1 MQKTRTPT
9 SFSLEKLNVNR
20 RAYHANKSAEPFQ
33 YHQYRPAQTWS
44 GQPASAED
52 WSRLLFRRVGDAFLK
67 LSNAGRAAI
76 AQRNEKISMALRTA
90 VNAARRDVRP
100 ESQAIGQRLNDVTE
114 RIKAIAASSKKAVL
128 ADILRELHHDSRVKA
143 LPEVSEKALDRA
155 LKQIADKFPM
165 SDWKSRMD
173 VIKSNFLQPRPDGYN
188 MEEGMRLFK
197 DNLISE
203 FLLPEQLAKVSDSGI
218 HEAFVLDTSR
228 RNIKSM
234 GGEVVPHI
242 RAEGDENAPLG
253 SLTNREV
260 NAHCE
265 RKLRELVGE
274 DHDDLLPFISMMTS
288 QAGLDS
294 ASIFLPHMS
303 GLSERADAQL
313 VNAGIVPSKNTHAI
327 TVERQGNDLLIN
339 AAFHQGFKYCETVR
353 DPASLTALSYDGHIT
368 MRIDLSAP
376 PAEHTVTVTGPDG
389 QQEQR
394 TALIP
399 QFTLENGDVRFTPG
413 ERGMAYF

>member
-1 MQKTRTPT
+1 MPISLQNLSNITSIDQLKLGADNQLQQRTGLG
-9 SFSLEKLNVNR
+9 SF
-20 RAYHANKSAEPFQ
+20 
-33 YHQYRPAQTWS
+33 
-44 GQPASAED
+44 
-52 WSRLLFRRVGDAFLK
+52 FRRVGDAFLK

-203 FLLPEQLAKVSDSGI
+203 FLLPEQLALVSDDGI
-218 HEAFVLDTSR
+218 HKAFVLDTAR
-228 RNIKSM
+228 RNISSI
-234 GGEVVPHI
+234 GGESVPDI
-242 RAEGDENAPLG
+242 SEDNARPG
-253 SLTNREV
+253 SLPKEEV
-260 NAHCE
+260 AAHCE
-265 RKLRELVGE
+265 RKIRELVGE
-274 DHDDLLPFISMMTS
+274 EHKELLPFISMMTS

-294 ASIFLPHMS
+294 ASSFLPHMS

-339 AAFHQGFKYCETVR
+339 AAFHQGFKSFETVG

>member
-1 MQKTRTPT
+1 MPISLQNLSNITSIDQLKLGADNQLQQRTGLG
-9 SFSLEKLNVNR
+9 SF
-20 RAYHANKSAEPFQ
+20 
-33 YHQYRPAQTWS
+33 
-44 GQPASAED
+44 
-52 WSRLLFRRVGDAFLK
+52 FRRVGDAFLK

-100 ESQAIGQRLNDVTE
+100 ESQDIGQRLNDVTE

-155 LKQIADKFPM
+155 LKQIADEFPM

-188 MEEGMRLFK
+188 MEEGMRQFK
-197 DNLISE
+197 DKLISE
-203 FLLPEQLAKVSDSGI
+203 FLLPEQLAKVSDDGI
-218 HEAFVLDTSR
+218 HGAFVLDTAC
-228 RNIKSM
+228 RNISM
-234 GGEVVPHI
+234 IDGERVPDI
-242 RAEGDENAPLG
+242 SEDNARPG
-253 SLTNREV
+253 SLTREEV
-260 NAHCE
+260 VAHCE
-265 RKLRELVGE
+265 RKIRELVGE
-274 DHDDLLPFISMMTS
+274 EHKELIPFISIMTS
-288 QAGLDS
+288 QAGVDG
-294 ASIFLPHMS
+294 ASSFLPHMA
-303 GLSERADAQL
+303 GLSERGDMQL
-313 VNAGIVPSKNTHAI
+313 VEAGIMPSRNTHTV
-327 TVERQGNDLLIN
+327 TVERYGNDLLITT
-339 AAFHQGFKYCETVR
+339 AFHQCFKPAETV
-353 DPASLTALSYDGHIT
+353 DDLASLTALSYDGHVT
-368 MRIDLSAP
+368 MRIYLSAP

-399 QFTLENGDVRFTPG
+399 QFKIENGDVRFTPG

>member
-1 MQKTRTPT
+1 MPISLQNLSNITSIDQLKLGADSQLQQRTGLG
-9 SFSLEKLNVNR
+9 SF
-20 RAYHANKSAEPFQ
+20 
-33 YHQYRPAQTWS
+33 
-44 GQPASAED
+44 
-52 WSRLLFRRVGDAFLK
+52 FRRVGDAFLK

-203 FLLPEQLAKVSDSGI
+203 FLLPKQLALVSDDGI
-218 HEAFVLDTSR
+218 HKAFVLDTSR

-294 ASIFLPHMS
+294 ASSFLPHMS

-339 AAFHQGFKYCETVR
+339 AAFHQGFKYFETVG

-413 ERGMAYF
+413 EQGMAYF

>member
-1 MQKTRTPT
+1 MPISLQNLSNITSIDQLKLGADNQLQQRTGLG
-9 SFSLEKLNVNR
+9 SF
-20 RAYHANKSAEPFQ
+20 
-33 YHQYRPAQTWS
+33 
-44 GQPASAED
+44 
-52 WSRLLFRRVGDAFLK
+52 FRRVGDAFLK

-203 FLLPEQLAKVSDSGI
+203 FLLPEQLAKVSDDGI
-218 HEAFVLDTSR
+218 HKAFVLDTAR
-228 RNIKSM
+228 RNISSI
-234 GGEVVPHI
+234 GGESVPDI
-242 RAEGDENAPLG
+242 SEDNARPG
-253 SLTNREV
+253 SLPKEEV
-260 NAHCE
+260 AAHCE

-294 ASIFLPHMS
+294 ASSFLPHMS

-339 AAFHQGFKYCETVR
+339 AAFHQGFKYFETVG